1 MISCIPNL
9 RGAWV
14 KTPGLPYIVRPV
26 FWPVLA
32 FSELPLM
39 AYIPGSDRTQ
49 VSRPFQQNLPL
60 TALRARSPF
69 SCSEFSHGLMAC

>member
-1 MISCIPNL
+1 MISSIPNL
-9 RGAWV
+9 RGAGV

-32 FSELPLM
+32 FGELPLM
-39 AYIPGSDRTQ
+39 AYVACSDRTQ
-49 VSRPFQQNLPL
+49 VSHPSQQNLAL
-60 TALRARSPF
+60 TALCTRSLF